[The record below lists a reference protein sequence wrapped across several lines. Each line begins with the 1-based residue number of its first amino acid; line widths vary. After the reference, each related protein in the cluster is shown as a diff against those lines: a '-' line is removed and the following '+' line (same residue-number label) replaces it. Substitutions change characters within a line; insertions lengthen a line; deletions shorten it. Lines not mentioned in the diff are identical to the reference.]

1 MAPLEYEFGKNR
13 IVSNGER
20 VQQQMLVSWMVLSDR
35 VALLSVFLQ
44 ECFCFVLEG
53 IAEKEEILN
62 VCCVTFRT
70 IFFLKKEL
78 I

>member
-1 MAPLEYEFGKNR
+1 
-13 IVSNGER
+13 
-20 VQQQMLVSWMVLSDR
+20 MLVSWMVLSDR